1 MLTRVFHYASPHS
14 RVRARIGAMPDKD
27 QWQYIVAARDLDT
40 SIQRMRE
47 NGLARWVG
55 QLSRAPGT
63 RAIEKA
69 LRQGVADV
77 VGDVCRWLPARWRDT
92 VRWMQ
97 TGLVQLWV
105 QDLLR
110 NAECDLPRQA
120 PAALQGIAAQPLEH
134 RREALQAAGFARHVE
149 QDHLV
154 LLEEWLRGF
163 DAACPAL
170 RGGEAR
176 AVLRIRRLLVE
187 HRVAV
192 LDASRR
198 AWREYRPQESDDL
211 TQWRLRERLAAR
223 LRDLLGYETFH
234 GGFLL
239 LYVVLELLQFER
251 CRALLLARSR
261 GWDAAGV
268 A

>member
-55 QLSRAPGT
+55 QLSRAPGP

-120 PAALQGIAAQPLEH
+120 PAALQSIAAQPLEH
-134 RREALQAAGFARHVE
+134 RREALQAAGYARHVE
-149 QDHLV
+149 RDHLV

-176 AVLRIRRLLVE
+176 AVQRIRRLLAE
-187 HRVAV
+187 H
-192 LDASRR
+192 
-198 AWREYRPQESDDL
+198 PQESDDL